1 MFLSLNSVILSLTIM
16 VLFSNT
22 HNAMINISILMLTS
36 LFYSATDLS
45 NGKYSVYTKKEVSKI
60 SCISLTISQ
69 L

>member
-1 MFLSLNSVILSLTIM
+1 
-16 VLFSNT
+16 
-22 HNAMINISILMLTS
+22 MLTS